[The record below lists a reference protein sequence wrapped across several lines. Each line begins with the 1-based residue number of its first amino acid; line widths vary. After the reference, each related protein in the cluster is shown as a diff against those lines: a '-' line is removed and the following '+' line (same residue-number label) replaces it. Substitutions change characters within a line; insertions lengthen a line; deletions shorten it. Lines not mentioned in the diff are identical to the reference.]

1 MRSEERDED
10 QRLRA
15 ATEARIGSI
24 DGPPLS
30 PAEEEKIEEAAPLRA
45 PVLFTVISQNG
56 EEEMRRPATSLF
68 WSAFV
73 AGVAIFASVI
83 AEGAL
88 HQKLP
93 PMPARAAIAD
103 LGYPLGFIIV
113 ILGRMQ
119 LFTEQTIVSVLPLAR
134 RPTLGGL
141 GRLARLWGI
150 VFGANMLGA
159 LLVATVAAK
168 GGLASPDLT
177 LAMREVSRGL
187 LGDSGWE
194 TFLQGIP
201 AGFLVAAIA
210 WLLASTKGDHFL
222 IIFVITY
229 VIALGDFSHVVA
241 GGAEAFLLAVA
252 GDASFGWAVFD
263 FVLPALAGNIL
274 GGTGLFALFAYAQVR
289 REL

>member
-1 MRSEERDED
+1 MPSDREPDDERL
-10 QRLRA
+10 QA
-15 ATEARIGSI
+15 AAEAQATSAAA
-24 DGPPLS
+24 PLS
-30 PAEEEKIEEAAPLRA
+30 PAEEEKIEEQSPLRA
-45 PVLFTVISQNG
+45 PVLYTVISQNG
-56 EEEMRRPATSLF
+56 EEEMRRPAGSLF
-68 WSAFV
+68 WSGLA

-88 HQKLP
+88 HLKLP
-93 PMPARAAIAD
+93 PMAAREAIAD

-134 RPTLGGL
+134 EPTADNGV
-141 GRLARLWGI
+141 RLLRLWGI
-150 VFGANMLGA
+150 VFFANLIGAGV
-159 LLVATVAAK
+159 VASVAAL
-168 GGLASPDLT
+168 GGIASPELT
-177 LAMREVSRGL
+177 AAMIDISRGL
-187 LGDSGWE
+187 LEDSAWE

-201 AGFLVAAIA
+201 AGFLIA
-210 WLLASTKGDHFL
+210 SISWLLASARGDHFL

-241 GGAEAFLLAVA
+241 GGAEAFLLAAA
-252 GDASFGWAVFD
+252 GEASPAWAFSG
-263 FVLPALAGNIL
+263 FILPALAGNIL